1 MKTILTAAAV
11 FLIFTS
17 ITAIAATRSV
27 KGKSVVTGVASGGF
41 STAGG
46 YIPSEMTADPGFSR
60 SIGVNYGYGV
70 LDRLML
76 QCGIEFMRKPLVL
89 KTKTPATTDTISLNF
104 VDFYGGGRWFFNSFY
119 ADAGIF
125 YGQRVLTQQIKSE
138 ENNGS
143 STRTIPDRCTHSDAG
158 LYIGTGYLFRIKKNV
173 KFDLGCRFE
182 YGIPVVYNQELRGH
196 NLDLQTR
203 NLSIRAGIAY
213 TLE

>member
-1 MKTILTAAAV
+1 MKTILAVAAV
-11 FLIFTS
+11 FLLFTS

-27 KGKSVVTGVASGGF
+27 KGKSVITGVASGGF
-41 STAGG
+41 SSAGG

-60 SIGVNYGYGV
+60 SVGACYGYGV

-76 QCGIEFMRKPLVL
+76 QCGNDFVRKPLIL
-89 KTKTPATTDTISLNF
+89 KSETSLTTDTISLNF

-119 ADAGIF
+119 TDGGLF

-138 ENNGS
+138 TAGV
-143 STRTIPDRCTHSDAG
+143 STMKTVPDRCTHSDAG
-158 LYIGTGYLFRIKKNV
+158 IYIGTGYLFRIKKNV

-182 YGIPVVYNQELRGH
+182 YGIPYVYNQGRL
-196 NLDLQTR
+196 NLQTR

-213 TLE
+213 TIE